1 MIHFVIIIVIL
12 DFMGCHYETM
22 NNGYV
27 PSFPD
32 NDYPVC
38 LNHELIKSSWALFT
52 ITFPYPS

>member
-27 PSFPD
+27 PSFLD

-38 LNHELIKSSWALFT
+38 LNHELIKSS
-52 ITFPYPS
+52 